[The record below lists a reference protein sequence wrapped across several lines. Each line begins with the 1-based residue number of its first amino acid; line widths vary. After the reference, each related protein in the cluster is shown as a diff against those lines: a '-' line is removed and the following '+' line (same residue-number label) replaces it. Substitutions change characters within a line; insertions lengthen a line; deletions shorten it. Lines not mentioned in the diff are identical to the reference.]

1 MQNSAYE
8 QMNDSKLLIPKLAT
22 VAPAFNFCSAAAKAR
37 MRRKFRPRADETEN
51 TRCYVRL
58 LCKEIL
64 DFEHEMS
71 SKNVNKKGKASQGET
86 PLAVEIAL
94 NMLWAAPVG
103 VRTLQDIMS
112 LGTAPGTPLHEGML
126 CAYKHKHSTLSEEK
140 FMRDRFE
147 PNFKRNYYG
156 GARNLV
162 EGTHICCYWVILD

>member
-1 MQNSAYE
+1 M
-8 QMNDSKLLIPKLAT
+8 
-22 VAPAFNFCSAAAKAR
+22 APAINFAPIFVLQAAKAR
-37 MRRKFRPRADETEN
+37 MRRKFRPRGPRADETKN
-51 TRCYVRL
+51 TRCYLRL
-58 LCKEIL
+58 LCEEIL

-71 SKNVNKKGKASQGET
+71 SKNVNKKGKASPAET

-112 LGTAPGTPLHEGML
+112 LGTAPGTPLYEGML
-126 CAYKHKHSTLSEEK
+126 CAYKHKHSTLTEEK

-162 EGTHICCYWVILD
+162 EGSRICCHWIILRC